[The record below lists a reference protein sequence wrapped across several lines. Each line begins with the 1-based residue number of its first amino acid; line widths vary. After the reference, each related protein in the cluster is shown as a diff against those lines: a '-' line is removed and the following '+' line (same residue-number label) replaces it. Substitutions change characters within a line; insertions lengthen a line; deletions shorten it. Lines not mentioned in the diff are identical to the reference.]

1 SNQIA
6 EENNDDDSK
15 WSDTSDEENEEEGK
29 KQQKSIASDIEDN
42 DKVEEQDQ
50 EEDYT
55 EDKSNNNLTTIYE
68 NLIVSKEDC
77 VNHVKKRVIT
87 DLLKVKAVYSHF
99 EVADGKRRRKL
110 LNDGKPFG
118 GSNGRMTT
126 KTMNKISNYYGRA
139 IRDASRE
146 VVDIWC
152 SYQRDWL
159 TNSNE
164 GKNKEKLRLDPEF
177 GKILHPM
184 TTKLTNEGLLRRLR
198 EVAQNANES
207 LNGIV
212 CSRTL
217 LAESFE
223 ETDIN
228 INSLLL
234 SNLLPNDEKR
244 ILRAKRLISQ
254 CDTILKEKSKKR
266 LQAIQS
272 MADKAEYG
280 SVEY

>member
-1 SNQIA
+1 MPVEKSLHLIK
-6 EENNDDDSK
+6 DK
-15 WSDTSDEENEEEGK
+15 GFWEEG
-29 KQQKSIASDIEDN
+29 
-42 DKVEEQDQ
+42 
-50 EEDYT
+50 
-55 EDKSNNNLTTIYE
+55 IYSE
-68 NLIVSKEDC
+68 CLA
-77 VNHVKKRVIT
+77 H
-87 DLLKVKAVYSHF
+87 
-99 EVADGKRRRKL
+99 
-110 LNDGKPFG
+110 PFHY
-118 GSNGRMTT
+118 NG
-126 KTMNKISNYYGRA
+126 Y
-139 IRDASRE
+139 
-146 VVDIWC
+146 IWC